1 MFDDIKKANPTMADD
16 DVYKKIAGELG
27 FADPAREVANLKRI
41 KTGGEK
47 AVTMSDLNAARDAAD
62 ERLKTTKKDAV
73 SRKLAEA
80 HMTGID
86 NDTSRMAKQL
96 LSNQEFLKYAAEFDN
111 LDFDGETTF
120 GDYLR
125 KNFGKEVTKNGK
137 VDFTQMFKSQSDPR
151 GDIKG
156 AEAIQFTIKKNDV
169 EISGVDLGFTTDPR
183 VKVNT
188 NQIVDAVYDL
198 QAGQVIID
206 FGGSVGKQRIDIEKL
221 KGTGIAVDGSDTLTT
236 VSISGTNVTNRTKGT
251 SKKTVAASAKD
262 KGEAKGDQFR
272 NSEFFIDAQASKREA
287 EKNKNK

>member
-1 MFDDIKKANPTMADD
+1 
-16 DVYKKIAGELG
+16 
-27 FADPAREVANLKRI
+27 
-41 KTGGEK
+41 
-47 AVTMSDLNAARDAAD
+47 
-62 ERLKTTKKDAV
+62 
-73 SRKLAEA
+73 
-80 HMTGID
+80 
-86 NDTSRMAKQL
+86 
-96 LSNQEFLKYAAEFDN
+96 
-111 LDFDGETTF
+111 
-120 GDYLR
+120 
-125 KNFGKEVTKNGK
+125 
-137 VDFTQMFKSQSDPR
+137 MFKAQSDPR

-156 AEAIQFTIKKNDV
+156 AEAIQFTIKKNDI
-169 EISGVDLGFTTDPR
+169 EISGVDLGFTTDSS

-206 FGGSVGKQRIDIEKL
+206 FGGTVGKQRIDIEKL

-272 NSEFFIDAQASKREA
+272 NSEFFVEAQARKREA